1 MNDIITFSNEA
12 FGNVRTMVIDNEPW
26 FVGKDVADILE
37 YRESAKAIRDR
48 VDVDDKGVSVLDTP
62 GGKQEM
68 VIINESGLY
77 SLILSSKLPKA
88 KEFKRWV
95 TGEVLPSIRKNGG
108 YVNNEEQ
115 FADAFLPHETP
126 SEVRNFVVGCLKV
139 MKDSKQVIK
148 QQATKIAEQDCE
160 IKALKP
166 DADYCREVLDTDD
179 LMLVTTMAKSFD
191 MTGAALNKY
200 LVDKGVLFKRNGVY
214 HLTKNYQGQDY
225 ARYETRKY
233 TGNDGR
239 IHKTDLLMWTEK
251 GRRMVYELLKAD
263 GLINMAWI
271 A

>member
-12 FGNVRTMVIDNEPW
+12 FGNVRIAVIENEPW
-26 FVGKDVADILE
+26 FVGKDVAVILG
-37 YRESAKAIRDR
+37 YSNPQKAIRDH
-48 VDVDDKGVSVLDTP
+48 VDEDDKTVNESFTVNGTQIVL
-62 GGKQEM
+62 
-68 VIINESGLY
+68 INESGVY
-77 SLILSSKLPKA
+77 NLIFSSKLPKA

-95 TGEVLPSIRKNGG
+95 TAEILPSIRKNGG

-115 FADAFLPHETP
+115 FADAFLPYETP